1 MMAAP
6 EPLKVFCRKCH
17 AKLDVSELEPFAY
30 FPCPGCGTRLRV
42 PKRFDRYLL
51 EKICGYGGMSKV
63 YRAIEPELA
72 RRVAVKILNP
82 ESEANDG
89 GKRFLAEA
97 RLVARVNH
105 PGIIPIY
112 NCGIYEE
119 QPFLVMRYME
129 AGSLEQRLKDGT
141 LPDIRQI
148 AAWLRNIVE
157 GLDFALRQEKIV
169 HHDVKPGNILISAEN
184 EAKLGDFDLADVRD
198 EGDSLTLCDG
208 WGSPAYVSP
217 ERLLYGG
224 EDYRGDIFSMGVTI
238 YELMSGGVA
247 PFGITGEPQELLD
260 RRSEGVVRT
269 LAELNPGVT
278 PEFSALTGRM
288 MSYAPEDR
296 PTYAEVI
303 AGLKQCS
310 GEIPL
315 E

>member
-1 MMAAP
+1 MAEP
-6 EPLKVFCRKCH
+6 EPVKVFCRGCH
-17 AKLDVSELEPFAY
+17 AKLDVSDLEPFSF
-30 FPCPGCGTRLRV
+30 FPCPDCGTRLRV

-82 ESEANDG
+82 GSEADDG
-89 GKRFLAEA
+89 GTRFLAEA

-112 NCGIYEE
+112 NCGVFEA

-129 AGSLEQRLKDGT
+129 SGSLEQWQKEGS
-141 LPDIRQI
+141 LPEVRQI
-148 AAWLRNIVE
+148 AVWLRNIVE
-157 GLDFALRQEKIV
+157 GLDFALRREKIV

-224 EDYRGDIFSMGVTI
+224 EDFRGDIFSMGVTI
-238 YELMSGGVA
+238 YELMGGVL
-247 PFGITGEPQELLD
+247 PFGVNGEPEELLD
-260 RRSEGVVRT
+260 RRSAGVART
-269 LAELNPGVT
+269 LAELNPEVT
-278 PEFSALTGRM
+278 PELSALVGRM

-296 PTYAEVI
+296 PDYAEVI
-303 AGLKQCS
+303 AELKRFS
-310 GEIPL
+310 GEESDI
-315 E
+315 

>member
-1 MMAAP
+1 MTMAAP
-6 EPLKVFCRKCH
+6 EPLKVYCRGCH
-17 AKLDVSELEPFAY
+17 AKLDVSELEPFSY
-30 FPCPGCGTRLRV
+30 FPCPECGTRLRV

-51 EKICGYGGMSKV
+51 EKICGYGGMSTV

-112 NCGIYEE
+112 NCGVNEAR
-119 QPFLVMRYME
+119 PFLVMRYME
-129 AGSLEQRLKDGT
+129 SGCLEQWQKEERLPGV
-141 LPDIRQI
+141 RQI
-148 AAWLRNIVE
+148 AAWLRNVTE
-157 GLDFALRQEKIV
+157 GLDFALRREKIV

-224 EDYRGDIFSMGVTI
+224 EDFRGDIFSMGVTN
-238 YELMSGGVA
+238 YELMSGVS
-247 PFGITGEPQELLD
+247 PFGITGEPEELLD
-260 RRSEGVVRT
+260 RRSAGVARS
-269 LAELNPGVT
+269 LAELNPEVT
-278 PEFSALTGRM
+278 PELSSLAGRM

-296 PTYAEVI
+296 PDYAEVI
-303 AGLKQCS
+303 ACLKQFS
-310 GEIPL
+310 E
-315 E
+315 EETDV